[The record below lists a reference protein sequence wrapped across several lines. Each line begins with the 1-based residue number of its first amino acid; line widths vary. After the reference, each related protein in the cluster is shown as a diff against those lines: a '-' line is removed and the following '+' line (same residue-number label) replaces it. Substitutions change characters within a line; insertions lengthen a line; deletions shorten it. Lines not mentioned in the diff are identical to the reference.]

1 MNQSKPIVFLHIP
14 KTAGTS
20 LRNMFCGQHKWI
32 FPEDMSNIENV
43 HPLLDK
49 AIFNYQNNG
58 WMSLQRL
65 IDWNNNVTFYYD
77 EKSFNFSFLQIPNTE
92 LWNYWVNNVTDKSY
106 NEIIEIHLN
115 KQPPPDFDIHPGSYD
130 YTTSTIV
137 DFMDNKL
144 YNNFD
149 WVTILR
155 NPIERV
161 ISEFYFIDKFWY
173 GGAEVA
179 FRVWSH
185 IPEESRYN
193 ILKYSNFTNTH
204 NTQIKYLMGKGYLS
218 DYIVTEKDCDE
229 LIDRM
234 ESLNFKV
241 GITEKM
247 SASIDNINKWFDMN
261 INYSQFGHVRK
272 NNSKPSVG
280 GDIKKL
286 IEENNKWDMKLY
298 NYFLNKMEKE

>member
-20 LRNMFCGQHKWI
+20 LRNMFCGQHKWL

-144 YNNFD
+144 YNNK
-149 WVTILR
+149 IR
-155 NPIERV
+155 IE
-161 ISEFYFIDKFWY
+161 K
-173 GGAEVA
+173 
-179 FRVWSH
+179 
-185 IPEESRYN
+185 
-193 ILKYSNFTNTH
+193 
-204 NTQIKYLMGKGYLS
+204 
-218 DYIVTEKDCDE
+218 
-229 LIDRM
+229 
-234 ESLNFKV
+234 
-241 GITEKM
+241 
-247 SASIDNINKWFDMN
+247 
-261 INYSQFGHVRK
+261 
-272 NNSKPSVG
+272 
-280 GDIKKL
+280 
-286 IEENNKWDMKLY
+286 
-298 NYFLNKMEKE
+298 